1 LEHLTGENIGIQDV
15 LGAATST
22 MTIGGVALGGAT
34 GTDST
39 LVEGQVTF
47 HSNKSYS
54 VVEGATSS
62 GIVSATGGA
71 TVNSA
76 LDDVAS
82 IDISTQTGANDAL
95 KVLDEAI
102 ASIDTNRAA
111 LGAVQNRFESTIANL
126 MNVSQNIAAARSRIV
141 DADFAAETANLTKA
155 QILQQ
160 AGIAMLAQA
169 NTIPQAALTLLQG

>member
-1 LEHLTGENIGIQDV
+1 
-15 LGAATST
+15 
-22 MTIGGVALGGAT
+22 M
-34 GTDST
+34 
-39 LVEGQVTF
+39 TF